1 MKNLSMREY
10 SALSAALVLSVLS
23 ALSTGCGKSATTT
36 TEAATLPP
44 PQVVVETVEQK
55 TVPIFSEFVGQTKA
69 FETVEI
75 RARIEGVLEK
85 LYFAEGS
92 PVRKGQLLATIDK
105 REYQA
110 KLQTA
115 KALGISRRSVYRLIE
130 KYGLAPKS
138 DTNAAAEEPLEAA
151 TGAIPD

>member
-44 PQVVVETVEQK
+44 PQVVVETVEQR

-69 FETVEI
+69 FETVEV
-75 RARIEGVLEK
+75 RARVEGVLDK
-85 LYFAEGS
+85 IYYTEGS
-92 PVRKGQLLATIDK
+92 VGNKGELLVSIDK

-110 KLQTA
+110 NLQTA
-115 KALGISRRSVYRLIE
+115 KAAQSKAE
-130 KYGLAPKS
+130 ADLAQAK
-138 DTNAAAEEPLEAA
+138 
-151 TGAIPD
+151 

>member
-115 KALGISRRSVYRLIE
+115 KADQL
-130 KYGLAPKS
+130 K
-138 DTNAAAEEPLEAA
+138 AEADL
-151 TGAIPD
+151 